1 MTIGV
6 DGASVDANVEVVARS
21 LPGRGGVSLVV
32 KEKSHFFHNS
42 CIKKIFL
49 QLCDIDFVH
58 TSDRNSSE
66 SAIVAEWRWLTEKRF
81 NFVGAVFQYGYEG
94 LEEDTV
100 YTE

>member
-32 KEKSHFFHNS
+32 TKSLIYFTNQAVKNVFS
-42 CIKKIFL
+42 K
-49 QLCDIDFVH
+49 LCDIDFVN
-58 TSDRNSSE
+58 TSERNSYE
-66 SAIVAEWRWLTEKRF
+66 SAIVDEWRWLTEKRF